1 MEDGDRSMQGC
12 REIQAPVQIDIAEE
26 FKDFA
31 YIVSHDLAGPVRSV
45 VGFSQLLTERVNT
58 APSEEDRLHLELI
71 IESGQKLND
80 MIQGLLAYSRLNTVA
95 RAPEKVDLEI
105 ILARCHMELQAKL
118 DATGGQLVYPPMP
131 TVMADPARMY
141 TLFLSVLDNAIKF
154 RKYGIA
160 PDIRVSVTECP
171 NRWDFAVEDNGI
183 GIDPMFYD
191 DVFRPLR
198 KLHTDDAYPGV
209 GMGLTLARK
218 IVLQQGGQ
226 IWLEP
231 SPLGG
236 TAVCFSLSKS

>member
-1 MEDGDRSMQGC
+1 
-12 REIQAPVQIDIAEE
+12 
-26 FKDFA
+26 
-31 YIVSHDLAGPVRSV
+31 
-45 VGFSQLLTERVNT
+45 VNT
-58 APSEEDRLHLELI
+58 APTEEDKLHLELV

-80 MIQGLLAYSRLNTVA
+80 MIQGLLAFSRLNTVA

-131 TVMADPARMY
+131 TVSADPARMF
-141 TLFLSVLDNAIKF
+141 TLFHAVLDNAIKF
-154 RKYGIA
+154 RKYGIP
-160 PDIRVSVTECP
+160 PDVRVSVTDCP
-171 NRWDFAVEDNGI
+171 DRWEFSVEDNGI

-218 IVLQQGGQ
+218 IVIQHGGN
-226 IWLEP
+226 IWIEP

-236 TAVCFSLSKS
+236 TAVCFSLAK